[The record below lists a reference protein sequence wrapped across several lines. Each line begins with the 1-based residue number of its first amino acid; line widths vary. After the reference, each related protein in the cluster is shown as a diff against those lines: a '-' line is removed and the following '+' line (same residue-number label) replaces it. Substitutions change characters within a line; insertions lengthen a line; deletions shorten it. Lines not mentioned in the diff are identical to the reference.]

1 MKRYQIVTN
10 AKVKKFIEKL
20 DNPRKARVDRF
31 FDLFE
36 EYGVYLPVRYLKK
49 VAKNIWELRPGDV
62 RLFLT
67 IRGHKAFIIH
77 GIHKKS
83 NKIPKKDLDL
93 VVKRIKKE
101 VN

>member
-1 MKRYQIVTN
+1 MGRYRVVVYS
-10 AKVKKFIEKL
+10 KVKKFIEKL
-20 DNPRKARVDRF
+20 DRPRRAKIDRI

-36 EYGVYLPVRYLKK
+36 EYGPHLPTRYLKK
-49 VAKNIWELRPGDV
+49 VARDVWELRPGDI

-67 IRGHKAFIIH
+67 IRRNKALIIH

-93 VVKRIKKE
+93 VIKRIKKE
-101 VN
+101 ID